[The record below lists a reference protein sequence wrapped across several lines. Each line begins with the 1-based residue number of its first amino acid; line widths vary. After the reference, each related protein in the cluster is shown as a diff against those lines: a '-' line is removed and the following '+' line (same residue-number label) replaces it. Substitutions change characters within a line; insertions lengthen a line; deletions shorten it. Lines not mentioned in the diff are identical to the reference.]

1 MAEALLAAEGLTRRF
16 GGLAA
21 NQDVNLTLERGVLHA
36 LLGPNGAGKSTCIN
50 MLSGD
55 LPPSAGSI
63 RYRGEDITGLSAHQR
78 SRIGIGRSYQRT
90 NIFPGFTVLENCRL
104 AAQSRNQRAWRI
116 FTAALGLAGT
126 VERARAAIAEA
137 GLAGREARIAGT
149 LSHGEQ
155 RQLEIAMVLATDA
168 QVLLLDEP
176 LAGMGSDE
184 SAQMVALLNGLKKT
198 RAILLVEHDMDA
210 VLAVA
215 DRITVM
221 VKGQVVFDGPSEVV
235 RQDPELI
242 QKHLGV

>member
-1 MAEALLAAEGLTRRF
+1 
-16 GGLAA
+16 
-21 NQDVNLTLERGVLHA
+21 
-36 LLGPNGAGKSTCIN
+36 
-50 MLSGD
+50 
-55 LPPSAGSI
+55 
-63 RYRGEDITGLSAHQR
+63 
-78 SRIGIGRSYQRT
+78 
-90 NIFPGFTVLENCRL
+90 
-104 AAQSRNQRAWRI
+104 
-116 FTAALGLAGT
+116 
-126 VERARAAIAEA
+126 
-137 GLAGREARIAGT
+137 
-149 LSHGEQ
+149 
-155 RQLEIAMVLATDA
+155 MVLATDA

>member
-1 MAEALLAAEGLTRRF
+1 
-16 GGLAA
+16 
-21 NQDVNLTLERGVLHA
+21 
-36 LLGPNGAGKSTCIN
+36 
-50 MLSGD
+50 
-55 LPPSAGSI
+55 
-63 RYRGEDITGLSAHQR
+63 
-78 SRIGIGRSYQRT
+78 
-90 NIFPGFTVLENCRL
+90 VLENCRL